1 MTVFVAESSAG
12 KLPARRP
19 KRRLRMAEENIYDLI
34 IIGGGPGGLS
44 AGIYAMRA
52 ALKTVLI
59 EKGLP
64 GGQVAMSAE
73 VENYPSYEH
82 ISGADLSDKFVSHA
96 KAYGMEFITQEVTS
110 LEPGLD
116 YHKVRLDGGDV
127 LTAYSV
133 ILATGGSPRKLG
145 VPGED
150 DFYGQGVSY
159 CAVCDGFFF
168 RDKTVVVV
176 GGGDT
181 AAEEALYLA
190 KLCRKVYLV
199 HRRDQLR
206 AGMILQQRVKDDCNI
221 EVVWNTVVEA
231 IRADDSGVTAIE
243 FADVS
248 TKEKK
253 TLATEGVFIFIGFEP
268 NNQLVPAGTRMNA
281 DGYVVTDDKCQT
293 NTPGIYV
300 IGDLREKYARQ
311 IVIAAADGA
320 TAALAAAHFVETKK
334 ATSAD
339 ACELPADLL
348 QGVS

>member
-1 MTVFVAESSAG
+1 MS
-12 KLPARRP
+12 
-19 KRRLRMAEENIYDLI
+19 EENVYDLI
-34 IIGGGPGGLS
+34 IIGGGPGGMS

-52 ALKTVLI
+52 ALKTILI

-82 ISGADLSDKFVSHA
+82 IGGGELSEKFAQHA
-96 KAYGMEFITQEVTS
+96 KSYGLEMITGEVKV
-110 LEPGLD
+110 LFPGLD
-116 YHKVRLDGGDV
+116 YHRVHLDNGDV
-127 LTAYSV
+127 LTAHAV
-133 ILATGGSPRKLG
+133 ILATGGTPRKLNI
-145 VPGED
+145 PGED
-150 DFYGQGVSY
+150 DYYGKGVSY

-168 RDKTVVVV
+168 RNKTVVVV

-181 AAEEALYLA
+181 AAEEGLYLA
-190 KLCRKVYLV
+190 KLCRQVYLV

-206 AGMILQQRVKDDCNI
+206 AGMILQQRVKAECKM
-221 EVVWNTVVEA
+221 EVIWNTVATA
-231 IRADDSGVTAIE
+231 IKADANGVTAVE
-243 FADVS
+243 LKDVNS
-248 TKEKK
+248 GQKKE
-253 TLATEGVFIFIGFEP
+253 LATDGVFIFIGFDP
-268 NNQLVPAGTRMNA
+268 NNQLVPAGTKMNA
-281 DGYVVTDDKCQT
+281 DGYVVTDDKCET

-334 ATSAD
+334 AAAGDT
-339 ACELPADLL
+339 CELPEALL